1 MKLSLQNRFLVP
13 TVLAVLVAMGV
24 YLGVSTHITTGALK
38 HEVLDAMEG
47 TCGMTLHQV
56 DGWVT
61 NRDNEIRRWS
71 ADATLRTAPADDT
84 TRNLLEL
91 LRCKLDLCARLGV
104 FELEAGSEGHH
115 AAARL
120 FHDLGAVERDSFERL
135 KRRLIAEME
144 ASGTVAEPPMPT
156 AGG

>member
-1 MKLSLQNRFLVP
+1 MSDQRP
-13 TVLAVLVAMGV
+13 TTVGRGIGEL
-24 YLGVSTHITTGALK
+24 
-38 HEVLDAMEG
+38 
-47 TCGMTLHQV
+47 
-56 DGWVT
+56 
-61 NRDNEIRRWS
+61 RRS
-71 ADATLRTAPADDT
+71 APADDT

-104 FELEAGSEGHH
+104 FELEAGSEGHQ